1 MNIFFQFILIIFL
14 ILVLLVPFIAPM
26 LFNVLGILF
35 VKYIIPYEMSNCTI
49 SSILVLSFT
58 LTFSSLF
65 VELFLIL
72 IGFNHKVISN
82 MLKNNEILGFIIKL
96 LSEMIAILIG
106 YTFLKSYDLTNITL
120 YRTGLLL
127 FAFTSST
134 LNLIFTFC
142 KSILYDDK
150 KNNDNLN

>member
-1 MNIFFQFILIIFL
+1 MNIFFQFLLIIFL
-14 ILVLLVPFIAPM
+14 VLVLLVPFIAPT

-35 VKYIIPYEMSNCTI
+35 VKYVIPHEISHCRF

-58 LTFSSLF
+58 LTISALV
-65 VELFLIL
+65 VEIFLIF

-82 MLKNNEILGFIIKL
+82 MLRNNEFLGFIIKL
-96 LSEMIAILIG
+96 LSEMVAILIG
-106 YTFLKSYDLTNITL
+106 YTFLKSYNLTDITL

-150 KNNDNLN
+150 KNNDNLD